1 MSGLPNGGPVQ
12 CVIRTHAPDA
22 FPVLCATS
30 ESMTSIRRR
39 ARASRAT
46 LYLVVSAFTACSKPQ
61 NRPQRPAVAVAVTSA
76 RRAPVPYT
84 LEANGIVT
92 PIQSAAVASQVDG
105 IITTVFF
112 QEGQEVTRGQPLF
125 QVDQR
130 PYRNAYDQALATL
143 TRDSATAANAQKE
156 VTRYAKL
163 VEQRYVTKEEGDQ
176 LEATSAAS
184 EAVVRS
190 DRAMVATARFN
201 LENTTIRAPISG
213 KTGSLLVRVG
223 NLVHA
228 NGATPLVTI
237 NQVRPI
243 MVRFAVPASQLPL
256 ILQYGA
262 HGGLPVTAIPG
273 GSAASANFADSS
285 TGAPIDAPA
294 QLTPASA
301 VKQQGGDDPPGAP
314 LPTGSPALGT
324 LSFIDNAVDTTTGTV
339 TLKATFAN
347 TDGSLWSGQF
357 AAATLRLFVEQNAL
371 VVPTQ
376 AVVTGQRGTYV
387 YIVDGDTAKQRPVA
401 IERTAGGIA
410 IVASGLADGARV
422 VTDGQ
427 SRLTPGAKVIIRS
440 PNDSAGGGAAA
451 GAVGGRGRRRAKG

>member
-1 MSGLPNGGPVQ
+1 M
-12 CVIRTHAPDA
+12 
-22 FPVLCATS
+22 
-30 ESMTSIRRR
+30 
-39 ARASRAT
+39 
-46 LYLVVSAFTACSKPQ
+46 
-61 NRPQRPAVAVAVTSA
+61 AVAVVTA

-84 LEANGIVT
+84 LDANGIVT
-92 PIQSAAVASQVDG
+92 PIQTAAVASQVDG
-105 IITTVFF
+105 IITNVFF
-112 QEGQEVTRGQPLF
+112 QEGQEVSKGQPLF
-125 QVDQR
+125 QVDPR
-130 PYRNAYDQALATL
+130 PYRNAYEQAVATL
-143 TRDSATAANAQKE
+143 ARDSATAANAQKQ

-184 EAVVRS
+184 DAVVRA
-190 DRAMVATARFN
+190 DRAAVATARFN
-201 LENTTIRAPISG
+201 LDNTTIRAPISG
-213 KTGSLLVRVG
+213 KTGSLLVRIG

-228 NGATPLVTI
+228 NGSTPLVTI

-262 HGGLPVTAIPG
+262 RGGLPVTAVPG
-273 GSAASANFADSS
+273 GAAPSASLGDSS
-285 TGAPIDAPA
+285 TGAPVDAPA
-294 QLTPASA
+294 QLTPA
-301 VKQQGGDDPPGAP
+301 
-314 LPTGSPALGT
+314 GSPAGGAHQDPPNDPPPTMVAAAPTKGT

-339 TLKATFAN
+339 TLKATFDN
-347 TDGSLWSGQF
+347 TDGSLWAGQF
-357 AAATLRLFVEQNAL
+357 AATTLRLFIEQNAL

-387 YIVDGDTAKQRPVA
+387 YVVDGDTAKQRPVS

-410 IVASGLADGARV
+410 VVASGLSDGARV

-427 SRLTPGAKVIIRS
+427 SRLTPGARVMVRS

-451 GAVGGRGRRRAKG
+451 GQMGGRGGRRRAKG

>member
-1 MSGLPNGGPVQ
+1 
-12 CVIRTHAPDA
+12 
-22 FPVLCATS
+22 
-30 ESMTSIRRR
+30 MTSLLRR
-39 ARASRAT
+39 ARESRAI

-130 PYRNAYDQALATL
+130 PYRNAYEQALATL

-262 HGGLPVTAIPG
+262 RGGLPVTAIPG
-273 GSAASANFADSS
+273 GVAAAGTSGDSS
-285 TGAPIDAPA
+285 SGAPVDAPE
-294 QLTPASA
+294 QLTPASINGNGS
-301 VKQQGGDDPPGAP
+301 GGSVRQSGSNDPPGMTAMTSAP
-314 LPTGSPALGT
+314 AHGT
-324 LSFIDNAVDTTTGTV
+324 LTFIDNAVDTATGTV
-339 TLKATFAN
+339 TLKATFDN
-347 TDGSLWSGQF
+347 HDGSIWAGQF
-357 AAATLRLFVEQNAL
+357 AAT
-371 VVPTQ
+371 
-376 AVVTGQRGTYV
+376 
-387 YIVDGDTAKQRPVA
+387 
-401 IERTAGGIA
+401 
-410 IVASGLADGARV
+410 
-422 VTDGQ
+422 
-427 SRLTPGAKVIIRS
+427 
-440 PNDSAGGGAAA
+440 
-451 GAVGGRGRRRAKG
+451 

>member
-1 MSGLPNGGPVQ
+1 
-12 CVIRTHAPDA
+12 
-22 FPVLCATS
+22 
-30 ESMTSIRRR
+30 MTLFRFS
-39 ARASRAT
+39 ARALRAPST
-46 LYLVVSAFTACSKPQ
+46 AFGLVSAFAMGLVSCSKPQ
-61 NRPQRPAVAVAVTSA
+61 NKPQRPPVAVAVVVA

-84 LEANGIVT
+84 VEANGIVT
-92 PIQSAAVASQVDG
+92 PIQSASVASQVDG
-105 IITTVFF
+105 IITSVLF

-125 QVDQR
+125 QIDPR
-130 PYRNAYDQALATL
+130 PYRNAYEQALATL
-143 TRDSATAANAQKE
+143 TRDSATAANAQKQ
-156 VTRYAKL
+156 VNRYSKL

-176 LEATSAAS
+176 LEATSAATD
-184 EAVVRS
+184 AVVRA
-190 DRAMVATARFN
+190 DRASVANARFN
-201 LENTTIRAPISG
+201 LDNTTIRAPIAG

-262 HGGLPVTAIPG
+262 RGGLPVTAIAG
-273 GSAASANFADSS
+273 GAATSPSIGDSA
-285 TGAPIDAPA
+285 TGAPVDAPA
-294 QLTPASA
+294 QLTPAASIRQSGNA
-301 VKQQGGDDPPGAP
+301 DPPPMMGIAAAP
-314 LPTGSPALGT
+314 TRGT
-324 LSFIDNAVDTTTGTV
+324 LTFIDNAVDTATGTV
-339 TLKATFAN
+339 TLKATFDN
-347 TDGSLWSGQF
+347 TDGSLWAGQF
-357 AAATLRLFVEQNAL
+357 ASTTLRLFVEQNAL

-387 YIVDGDTAKQRPVA
+387 YVIDGDTAKQRPVSV
-401 IERTAGGIA
+401 ERTAGGIA

-427 SRLTPGAKVIIRS
+427 SRLTPGARVLIRS

-451 GAVGGRGRRRAKG
+451 GAVGGRRRRG